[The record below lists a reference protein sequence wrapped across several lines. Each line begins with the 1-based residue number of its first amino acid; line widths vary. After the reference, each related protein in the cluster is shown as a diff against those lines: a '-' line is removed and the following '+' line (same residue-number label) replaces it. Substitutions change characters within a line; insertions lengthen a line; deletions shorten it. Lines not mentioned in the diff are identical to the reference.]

1 LREGESLMAKAGN
14 PPGAKEFET
23 RITRILTNRMNP
35 LVEIGAI
42 RVYASAFC
50 VFSGVFVRRQATCSE
65 LSMVMS
71 PGSEAV

>member
-1 LREGESLMAKAGN
+1 MAKVGN
-14 PPGAKEFET
+14 PQGAKEFET

-50 VFSGVFVRRQATCSE
+50 VFSGCFARRQATCSE
-65 LSMVMS
+65 LSTLMS
-71 PGSEAV
+71 PGSKSV

>member
-1 LREGESLMAKAGN
+1 MAEAKAGN

-42 RVYASAFC
+42 RVYAAAFC
-50 VFSGVFVRRQATCSE
+50 VFSGVSCADKRPAPNYPR
-65 LSMVMS
+65 
-71 PGSEAV
+71 